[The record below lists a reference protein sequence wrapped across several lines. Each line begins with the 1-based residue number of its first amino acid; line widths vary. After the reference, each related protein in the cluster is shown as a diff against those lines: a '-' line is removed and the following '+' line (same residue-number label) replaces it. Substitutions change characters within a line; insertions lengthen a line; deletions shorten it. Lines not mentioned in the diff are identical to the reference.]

1 MPFPRVFKGI
11 PWLDRDRG
19 DRLEPLPL
27 DPPASSRIESNPPS
41 NGERYLSKHVFYSK
55 RREIFSLF
63 RFLHLDL
70 SRIVSVTRDFFS
82 RREEFLI

>member
-27 DPPASSRIESNPPS
+27 DPPASSRIESNPPAS
-41 NGERYLSKHVFYSK
+41 VICRNMYSI
-55 RREIFSLF
+55 RRGGKFFSLF